1 MSSSAA
7 AMGGNRRPTCRSA
20 RMTEERD
27 PISMAVTRRGDN
39 VRSTQAERPSPL
51 SASLKSHRFRVGQ
64 QLHMRTGGN
73 NLARQAGSC
82 TVTFLLPFEGG
93 QVLYRVRS
101 EAESF
106 ERVVPEADLSAL

>member
-1 MSSSAA
+1 MSD
-7 AMGGNRRPTCRSA
+7 
-20 RMTEERD
+20 ERD
-27 PISMAVTRRGDN
+27 PAIKMAVTRRGDS
-39 VRSTQAERPSPL
+39 VRPSQPERPSPM

-64 QLHMRTGGN
+64 KLHMRTGGN